1 MARVTLNE
9 LLLES
14 FRRFDKPDLFWH
26 KQGGEW
32 KKIPTRTVVA
42 RVVSLAQALQKLGLR
57 KGERVGLLSENRP
70 EWQVADL
77 ACLGL
82 GLINV
87 PLYPAESVE
96 RLRYILGH
104 SEARLCFLSGPE
116 QFEKVRAAWPE
127 LPALEK
133 VVTFLGAARATRG
146 CWPGGIWSGTT
157 RRTRSAPAS

>member
-14 FRRFDKPDLFWH
+14 FRRFEKPDLLWH

-32 KKIPTRTVVA
+32 KKIATRTFVA
-42 RVVSLAQALQKLGLR
+42 RVVSLAGSLQKLGLR
-57 KGERVGLLSENRP
+57 KGDRVGLISENRP
-70 EWQVADL
+70 EWHIADL

-104 SEARLCFLSGPE
+104 SGARLCFLSGPE
-116 QFEKVRAAWPE
+116 QFEKMRAA
-127 LPALEK
+127 LP
-133 VVTFLGAARATRG
+133 V
-146 CWPGGIWSGTT
+146 P
-157 RRTRSAPAS
+157 P